1 MVTKPPAPTPKK
13 AQIQTAK
20 GRPPRKENTRGK
32 VVEKTE
38 AAPKSAPS
46 NPKRPDVSR
55 THEYLDSVKP
65 GEIRSE
71 SKRLIE
77 QLKQAS
83 EAGDHV
89 RQTQLKD
96 ALAGLKDKANAAGM
110 GPKDLPELAD
120 TSTLLQILQA
130 VMPGFGGKKPPARA
144 PAAPTREARGSGGA
158 YIKARPIRV
167 KCFKKNTKGDP
178 KEYDKQLADQEKGLN
193 DLTVKEYLEGRQ
205 KYQEIGRKGTGAA
218 QAQARAAYNAQ
229 LQSEFKKQLNRQGI
243 TGGAAQQQAAQ
254 MTSERMSTLAAL
266 HNPDMI
272 AGGKDVVTT
281 MGDKGVNSSIGSQ
294 WKDRVGELDK
304 AAMEVPEHERATT
317 KMNAK
322 LKRCR

>member
-144 PAAPTREARGSGGA
+144 PAAPAREARGSGGA
-158 YIKARPIRV
+158 YNKGTKRKPSRRCELVPHKDLQCEEGQEAHHVVPDWMLRLAKRRDSERIPGMPSLDDGPAI
-167 KCFKKNTKGDP
+167 CMTKGKG
-178 KEYDKQLADQEKGLN
+178 KEHNTAHKHTDRPAARVGRSGKATGTPGTITLGQAKAVSARAIEKATQGRCSRADIRKQLDEQFKAHDDAILRA
-193 DLTVKEYLEGRQ
+193 VKEA
-205 KYQEIGRKGTGAA
+205 KKVTAEIR
-218 QAQARAAYNAQ
+218 NV
-229 LQSEFKKQLNRQGI
+229 LN
-243 TGGAAQQQAAQ
+243 
-254 MTSERMSTLAAL
+254 
-266 HNPDMI
+266 
-272 AGGKDVVTT
+272 GGKD
-281 MGDKGVNSSIGSQ
+281 
-294 WKDRVGELDK
+294 
-304 AAMEVPEHERATT
+304 
-317 KMNAK
+317 
-322 LKRCR
+322 

>member
-144 PAAPTREARGSGGA
+144 PAAPTREARGSGG
-158 YIKARPIRV
+158 
-167 KCFKKNTKGDP
+167 
-178 KEYDKQLADQEKGLN
+178 EYN
-193 DLTVKEYLEGRQ
+193 
-205 KYQEIGRKGTGAA
+205 KGTKRYPKHKCELMKYKDMRCDGEKHHVVPDFTLRVGKATEKFDPA
-218 QAQARAAYNAQ
+218 TRIPGTPAYDDGLAICLSKKEHQGLHKTTDEKIQRAAN
-229 LQSEFKKQLNRQGI
+229 S
-243 TGGAAQQQAAQ
+243 
-254 MTSERMSTLAAL
+254 
-266 HNPDMI
+266 
-272 AGGKDVVTT
+272 
-281 MGDKGVNSSIGSQ
+281 KGVITAKEVKTIGVAEAAKKSGCNPRNMRRQ
-294 WKDRVGELDK
+294 LKKKMTLDDDVLLRGVKDARNVTDE
-304 AAMEVPEHERATT
+304 MWRA
-317 KMNAK
+317 
-322 LKRCR
+322 LKPDTEK